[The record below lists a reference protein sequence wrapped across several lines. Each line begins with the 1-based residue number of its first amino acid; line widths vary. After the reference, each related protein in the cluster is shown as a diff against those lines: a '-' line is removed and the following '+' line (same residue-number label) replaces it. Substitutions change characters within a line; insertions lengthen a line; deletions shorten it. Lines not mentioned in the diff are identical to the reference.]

1 MTTTQDDNLDFLDIL
16 GPRVRKA
23 VEKEAEHV
31 AVPAGQ
37 LLFEQ
42 GEPSDALYILVTGSL
57 GVYAVDGEGGEN
69 LIAMIRPGETVG
81 EMGVVA
87 CVPRMATVRAIRDS
101 ELLTFSKARFDYFVR
116 RRPEMMQG
124 ISRILVNRLRQAS
137 RGVGTSIEPKTV
149 AFIAATPG
157 VDLSYVAD
165 QLANQ
170 IRDDGAKVAVIG
182 TDDASRDGQWFTAL
196 ESEHDHVLL
205 RGDIDDEEWLSLC
218 TRQADRIVL
227 VGDSANHGETRLP
240 EPLLRQRAS
249 HQLLD
254 LLLLHDD
261 GIVLP
266 RGARRWLGR
275 LNVNRHFHVR
285 RNNRKDWS
293 RIARVI
299 AGRGVG
305 LVLSGGG
312 ARAYAHVGVLKA
324 LMQSDH
330 PIDFVGG
337 TSMGGIISAGVAAEW
352 TYEELEQRIR
362 KAFVDSNPL
371 SDYTLPFVGLV
382 RGRKVE
388 RLLEESFGSL
398 EIPDLWKP
406 WFCVSSNLT
415 NAKVHVHRRGAVCR
429 ALRASIALPGIIPPL
444 IDDEGVLVDGA
455 VLNNLPVDI
464 MRSTH
469 RGPIAAVNVARD
481 LALKPETLRRESGSS
496 WFGKLRR
503 PPIVSILI
511 RSATVTGEEQDREQ
525 SASADLLIEPPL
537 GNIEIR
543 DWKAFDEA
551 VEIGYAH
558 ASRMLEESGQLLGRR
573 RRVPVA

>member
-1 MTTTQDDNLDFLDIL
+1 MTSTQDDNLDFLDIL
-16 GPRVRKA
+16 GPRLRKA

-31 AVPAGQ
+31 SIPAGQ

-57 GVYAVDGEGGEN
+57 GVYALDGEGSEI

-87 CVPRMATVRAIRDS
+87 GVPRMATVRAIRDS
-101 ELLTFSKARFDYFVR
+101 ELMTFSKARFDYFVR

-137 RGVGTSIEPKTV
+137 KGVGTSIEPKTV

-157 VDLSYVAD
+157 VDLALVAD
-165 QLANQ
+165 QLAN
-170 IRDDGAKVAVIG
+170 RMREDGVKVAVVG
-182 TDDASRDGQWFTAL
+182 TDDAGRDGQWFSVL

-205 RGDIDDEEWLSLC
+205 RGDIDDVDWLSLC
-218 TRQADRIVL
+218 TRQADRIIL
-227 VGDSANHGETRLP
+227 VGDSADHGQTRLP
-240 EPLLRQRAS
+240 ESLLRQRAG

-266 RGARRWLGR
+266 RGAKRWLGR

-285 RNNRKDWS
+285 RNNSKDWS
-293 RIARVI
+293 RIARII

-312 ARAYAHVGVLKA
+312 ARAYAHIGVLKA
-324 LMQSDH
+324 FMQSDH

-337 TSMGGIISAGVAAEW
+337 TSMGGIISAGVASEW
-352 TYEELEQRIR
+352 NYDELEQRIR

-371 SDYTLPFVGLV
+371 SDYTLPFIGLV

-415 NAKVHVHRRGAVCR
+415 NAKVHVHRTGAVCR

-481 LALKPETLRRESGSS
+481 LALKPDALRRESGSG
-496 WFGKLRR
+496 WFSKLRR

-558 ASRMLEESGQLLGRR
+558 ASRTLEESGHLLGRK